1 MILGTWTHTNH
12 LNSWTGQDLKK
23 THRQQLMHHGRDRI
37 LKKLADTKI
46 MHHGRD
52 KTGDTDT
59 GDHVPIIHNRC
70 RYAAKGF
77 QALFC
82 VFIPSMTFKTK
93 IKKLVN
99 DFFSGI
105 NFCDWKYLKNFAELI
120 FAIFAKIAGIN
131 SAKINSA
138 RINSAK
144 INYFRV
150 PKVLTG
156 VQNPL

>member
-1 MILGTWTHTNH
+1 
-12 LNSWTGQDLKK
+12 
-23 THRQQLMHHGRDRI
+23 MHHGRDRI

-82 VFIPSMTFKTK
+82 VFIPSITFKTK

-99 DFFSGI
+99 DFFCGI
-105 NFCDWKYLKNFAELI
+105 NFCDWEYLKNLAELI

-138 RINSAK
+138 K
-144 INYFRV
+144 INYF
-150 PKVLTG
+150 KS
-156 VQNPL
+156 